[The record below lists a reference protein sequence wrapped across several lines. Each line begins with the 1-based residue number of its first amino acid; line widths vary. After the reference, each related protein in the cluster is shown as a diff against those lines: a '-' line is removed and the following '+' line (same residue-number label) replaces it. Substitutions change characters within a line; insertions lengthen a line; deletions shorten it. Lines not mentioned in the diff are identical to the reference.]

1 MKSTKPAVKRQE
13 GGGKLI
19 RTASVTVRL
28 DERLHY
34 LVGLAARK
42 QRRTVSSYIENA
54 VEVSLER
61 VVLYAGNNFQD
72 DSEQTL
78 AGEAKR
84 LWDAD
89 ASERFVRL
97 AIYWPDLLNHDEQ
110 IAWKVLLDSG
120 YLDRAKK
127 RHETSRQIDWDWV
140 ILDDAIFPA
149 LRRDWDGLQ
158 QAIADGKSKEWIAA
172 TQAKLKSDTMTA
184 KPKSKSA
191 PAGRADHV

>member
-1 MKSTKPAVKRQE
+1 MKSTKPAGKRQE

-54 VEVSLER
+54 VEVSLEK
-61 VVLYAGNNFQD
+61 VILHAGNDFQD

-110 IAWKVLLDSG
+110 IAWKVMLDSG

-140 ILDDAIFPA
+140 ILDDAIFPT
-149 LRRDWDGLQ
+149 LRRDWDSLQ
-158 QAIADGKSKEWIAA
+158 QAISQGKSKEWIES
-172 TQAKLKSDTMTA
+172 TRVKLKTQTITA
-184 KPKSKSA
+184 KPRSKSA
-191 PAGRADHV
+191 PQERGDHV